1 MGRGSGGDGRT
12 SGEVAFWN
20 DALAARAVY
29 DIPLFFVASDSK
41 STSSIS
47 TKPL

>member
-20 DALAARAVY
+20 RINFAFWNDALAARAVY
-29 DIPLFFVASDSK
+29 
-41 STSSIS
+41 SIVMRDV
-47 TKPL
+47 